1 LTSATV
7 VAAIFTLLVCVLSR
21 LSPKNAPDR
30 QPGCPKAAVHE
41 EIMQKPPSP
50 DRLAEQPSR
59 LRFLMLPGRNQLRW
73 PTR

>member
-1 LTSATV
+1 
-7 VAAIFTLLVCVLSR
+7 
-21 LSPKNAPDR
+21 
-30 QPGCPKAAVHE
+30 
-41 EIMQKPPSP
+41 MQKPPSP